1 MRRITILMAI
11 VLLTGCQPPANPV
24 PEPPIQTK
32 PSEGL
37 METDSLFTDK
47 ANPILSQNND
57 SALVSSVIT
66 TDPAFD
72 NSGWES
78 LNLRE
83 KIAQMIMVRIR
94 GDYFHEKHWM
104 MTDMKY
110 FTENTGIGGVI
121 IFGGSIHGAYSNI
134 QQYQKWSKIPLLVAA
149 DYERGTGQW
158 FDGGTLFP
166 PNMAMTATGNPQ
178 LAFDQGKI
186 TALEAKSLGVHVTFA
201 PVMDVNNN
209 PNNPIINFR
218 SYGDNPQ
225 QVSDFG
231 NRFIEGFQSQGLIAC
246 VKHFPGHGNTSV
258 DSHSSLPVISG
269 NRDALNKVEF
279 LPFKTAVENGVKM
292 VMTGHIALPEIDGN
306 VPASHSFKMTS
317 ELLREEWGFQG
328 LVVTDGMEMAGLTK
342 SVWAGESAVRA
353 VEAGTDILLL
363 PMNVKQSIDALEQ
376 AVQSGRIS
384 ESRIDESV
392 ARIFK
397 AKKDLGLFTN
407 SGKSTF
413 KNLESIVG
421 IKSHMDKA
429 KKIAR
434 SSITVVKNDGSLPL
448 KPEKIEKLG
457 HLILTTD
464 DNGKD
469 KLYPFIRGISQTHG
483 NVSEYI
489 ITEAISDIR
498 INEILSQLKKMDQVI
513 VSLLIRIHMGKGR
526 STIDDSHDKLLT
538 KMKAAGIKFV
548 TVSFGSPY
556 LKHYDHLATYM
567 CAYGYGTVSLKAAAD
582 AVWGRIQVTGTLPV
596 TLNKYFTNGYGI
608 EIPARSKVFTK
619 STDNYDLSKAWAVL
633 DSAIENRIFPGA
645 QVFIAKDGQ
654 IISSYA
660 VGHQTYAENSQK
672 VTTSTIYDVASLT
685 KVLVTTP
692 VTMKLSA
699 KNLLGIDQK
708 VSQFY
713 PEFLDSE
720 KKDITIRHLLTH
732 SSGLKPYIRFFL
744 DEDIHDRDDVL
755 REIINSDLESKPGEK
770 YAYSDLGV
778 ILLGSINEKVSGS
791 SLKNLASRYIIKPF
805 KMDRTIYNPKNSFL
819 KDIAPTEIDETYRK
833 KLVHGI
839 VHDENAFLLGGI
851 APHAGIFSTAEN
863 IGNYSQMLI
872 NGGTFLG
879 KRYFDKYIIDK
890 FTTRQNM
897 PSGSDR
903 ALGWDTPS
911 QNGNSSAGDYFSPSS
926 FGHLG
931 FTGTSMWIDPEQ
943 KIMIILLTNRVHP
956 TRERGGIYSV
966 RRRFHTEVMKSI
978 LK

>member
-1 MRRITILMAI
+1 MIAL
-11 VLLTGCQPPANPV
+11 VLLTGCQPPENPV
-24 PEPPIQTK
+24 PEPPIVESPDKTE
-32 PSEGL
+32 PSEGIK
-37 METDSLFTDK
+37 ETDSLSTD
-47 ANPILSQNND
+47 NVITTLSSNND
-57 SALVSSVIT
+57 SVFVDPIKTSG
-66 TDPAFD
+66 PAFEYF
-72 NSGWES
+72 GWES
-78 LNLRE
+78 LSLRE

-94 GDYFHEKHWM
+94 GDYFNEKHWM

-110 FTENTGIGGVI
+110 LTENTSIGGVI

-134 QQYQKWSKIPLLVAA
+134 QQYQRWSKIPLLVAA

-186 TALEAKSLGVHVTFA
+186 TAMEAKSLGVHVTFA

-218 SYGDNPQ
+218 SYGDDPQ
-225 QVSDFG
+225 QVSNFG
-231 NRFIEGFQSQGLIAC
+231 NKFIEGFQSQGLIAC

-258 DSHSSLPVISG
+258 DSHSSLPIISG
-269 NRDALNKVEF
+269 NRDALDKVEF
-279 LPFKTAVENGVKM
+279 LPFREAVENGVKM

-306 VPASHSFKMTS
+306 VPASHSYKMTS
-317 ELLREEWGFQG
+317 ELLRKEWGFHG

-363 PMNVKQSIDALEQ
+363 PINVKQSIDALER
-376 AVQSGRIS
+376 AVLTGRIS
-384 ESRIDESV
+384 EDRINESV

-397 AKKDLGLFTN
+397 AKLDLGLFGDTEI
-407 SGKSTF
+407 STF
-413 KNLESIVG
+413 KKVESHVG

-434 SSITVVKNDGSLPL
+434 SSMTVVKNDGSLPL
-448 KPEKIEKLG
+448 KPENIEKLG

-469 KLYPFIRGISQTHG
+469 KLYPFIRDISQTHG
-483 NVSEYI
+483 NVNEYI
-489 ITEAISDIR
+489 ITETISDIR
-498 INEILSQLKKMDQVI
+498 IEEIISKLQRMDQVI

-556 LKHYDHLATYM
+556 LKHYDHLGTYM

-582 AVWGRIQVTGTLPV
+582 AIWGRIQVSGKLPV
-596 TLNKYFTNGYGI
+596 TLNKHYPNGYGV
-608 EIPARSKVFTK
+608 EVAARTKIFTK
-619 STDNYDLSKAWAVL
+619 SSEYFDLSKAWAVL

-645 QVFIAKDGQ
+645 QVFIAKEGQ
-654 IISSYA
+654 IISSYS
-660 VGHQTYAENSQK
+660 VGHQTYAENSPE

-692 VTMKLSA
+692 VTMKLSG
-699 KNLLGIDQK
+699 KHLLGVDQN
-708 VSQFY
+708 VSQYY
-713 PEFLDSE
+713 PEFLDTD

-744 DEDIHDRDDVL
+744 DEDIHNREDVL

-805 KMDRTIYNPKNSFL
+805 KMDRTFYNPNKSFL

-879 KRYFDKYIIDK
+879 KRYFDRYIIDK
-890 FTTRQNM
+890 FTSRQNM

-931 FTGTSMWIDPEQ
+931 FTGTSMWIDPDQ